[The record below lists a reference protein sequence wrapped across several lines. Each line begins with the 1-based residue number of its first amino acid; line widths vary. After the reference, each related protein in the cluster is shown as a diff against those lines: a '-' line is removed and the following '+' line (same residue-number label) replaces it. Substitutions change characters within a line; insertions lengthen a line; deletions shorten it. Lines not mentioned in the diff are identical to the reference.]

1 MKFANFVLI
10 LPAAEAIALFS
21 GSISP
26 MRIPRQTS
34 SQPVG
39 KQDVPT
45 YSTALHLIPKQWLCT
60 PRSRIH
66 ASNDNVES
74 EIQSSTN
81 STPHALRN
89 NESISTIHS
98 ENEINPLGMKSG
110 WAYFGLSLLPSW
122 SSTAEI
128 QSDVSSMSD
137 DTNNTFSKLSEVS
150 NTVPDNIVDCDVV
163 NDIDLG
169 NEFQYDEFTVID
181 EHVPENSDGIIQKLL
196 RHTVAAI
203 LKGGKKLLVRTS
215 LSPSESSTLSF
226 DGMDLLDE
234 TTMENITTSEND
246 SSGHVPVDAHDK
258 IEGEVAVVNS
268 IDHKQRAGSRRRH
281 LQHQSIPPIF
291 TSLESIDIN
300 ATTLAKHRR
309 WERRRRRALVAYTVV
324 KNAVFLFFVTFFA
337 GNVSDM

>member
-1 MKFANFVLI
+1 
-10 LPAAEAIALFS
+10 
-21 GSISP
+21 
-26 MRIPRQTS
+26 
-34 SQPVG
+34 
-39 KQDVPT
+39 
-45 YSTALHLIPKQWLCT
+45 
-60 PRSRIH
+60 
-66 ASNDNVES
+66 
-74 EIQSSTN
+74 
-81 STPHALRN
+81 
-89 NESISTIHS
+89 
-98 ENEINPLGMKSG
+98 
-110 WAYFGLSLLPSW
+110 
-122 SSTAEI
+122 
-128 QSDVSSMSD
+128 
-137 DTNNTFSKLSEVS
+137 
-150 NTVPDNIVDCDVV
+150 VV

-226 DGMDLLDE
+226 DGMELLDE
-234 TTMENITTSEND
+234 STMENITTSEND